1 MDEIFGEENFLSCLT
16 WEKGRKNDAKFFSN
30 GHEYI
35 AVYAKSQS
43 YLRSVKTQ
51 WREEKP
57 GARDIWEQYLTLREK
72 HGTNDSVIEVDLQ
85 AWYSDLP
92 RAHPAKKWSRYKR
105 VDQHGPWR
113 DRDISWPGGDGPNYE
128 VLHPVTLQPCKIP
141 EPGWRYSTLDEMN
154 RQIKL
159 GLVEFRND
167 HTEPPFRKAH
177 IKPLPQE
184 LEPIETLDDVEPE
197 EEDGEDE
204 EEFATQVR
212 GSYFYKQSQVSVKY
226 LRGLFGKKVF
236 NNPKDLDEISRLIRY
251 TTGDDPSAIVLDFFA
266 GSGTTGEAVFR
277 LNNDDGGSRRY
288 ILVQLPEAL
297 DPRNK
302 QQKAAAKFCE
312 GLGRPLNIAEL
323 TRERLRR
330 ASAQL
335 RTEKFRAGT
344 DTGFR
349 VFKLNTSNIRA
360 WAPKRNELESSLLEH
375 LDHLHAS
382 RTEADVLYELLLKL
396 GLDLCVPTEH
406 KSIAGKT
413 VHSVGGG
420 VLMACLDTSITVA
433 DAEPLALGIVAWHQ
447 QQAPAGDT
455 TCVFRDSAFA
465 DDVAKSNL
473 AAILEQHGIARVRS
487 L

>member
-72 HGTNDSVIEVDLQ
+72 HGTNDSAIEVDLQ

-204 EEFATQVR
+204 EE
-212 GSYFYKQSQVSVKY
+212 
-226 LRGLFGKKVF
+226 LRRKC
-236 NNPKDLDEISRLIRY
+236 
-251 TTGDDPSAIVLDFFA
+251 
-266 GSGTTGEAVFR
+266 
-277 LNNDDGGSRRY
+277 
-288 ILVQLPEAL
+288 
-297 DPRNK
+297 
-302 QQKAAAKFCE
+302 AAATF
-312 GLGRPLNIAEL
+312 
-323 TRERLRR
+323 
-330 ASAQL
+330 
-335 RTEKFRAGT
+335 
-344 DTGFR
+344 
-349 VFKLNTSNIRA
+349 TSN
-360 WAPKRNELESSLLEH
+360 
-375 LDHLHAS
+375 
-382 RTEADVLYELLLKL
+382 LKFL
-396 GLDLCVPTEH
+396 
-406 KSIAGKT
+406 
-413 VHSVGGG
+413 
-420 VLMACLDTSITVA
+420 
-433 DAEPLALGIVAWHQ
+433 
-447 QQAPAGDT
+447 
-455 TCVFRDSAFA
+455 
-465 DDVAKSNL
+465 
-473 AAILEQHGIARVRS
+473 
-487 L
+487 